1 MLFSTVFVAVVST
14 SSFPAKIPS
23 TVRQIFVG
31 LLQKA
36 MYGTRDA
43 PQIWAKE
50 VQKVMEELG
59 FVFSMFQPS
68 VYYHPSKDLIVV
80 VHVDDF
86 LCSGEMKELEWLY
99 DNLAQKFE
107 LKKSLIMKD
116 SEQEVKYLGRT
127 MRWTYDDNGEG
138 HFEVEGDERH
148 SQLLLQEWA
157 MQQCKDVDTPVT
169 KAGEE
174 SINTG
179 DGLNE
184 NEARRA
190 RRAIARMNYMSQ
202 DRPDLSVAARL
213 MSQYMSRPREGI
225 LPVIKRAIRYLKRYP
240 RCCLVVP
247 NNLSENFEI
256 GVWNDSDWAS
266 EQATR
271 RSCSGGYIQVNGV
284 TVGHWSKTQL
294 NVALSS
300 GEAELN
306 ASVKALSETIGLKL
320 LMEETL
326 NALRV
331 VPVSLHVDASACKG
345 MLLRHGSGR
354 VKHLATKQ
362 LWAQGAIEA
371 YSVVVCKNPSVSERR
386 RYSHTL
392 GKSC

>member
-1 MLFSTVFVAVVST
+1 MVMDVKCAFLHGVCRRRIYIEL
-14 SSFPAKIPS
+14 P
-23 TVRQIFVG
+23 RQDPKHGAADLVG

-50 VQKVMEELG
+50 VQQVMEGLG
-59 FVFSMFQPS
+59 FVLSMFQPS

-80 VHVDDF
+80 V
-86 LCSGEMKELEWLY
+86 
-99 DNLAQKFE
+99 
-107 LKKSLIMKD
+107 
-116 SEQEVKYLGRT
+116 
-127 MRWTYDDNGEG
+127 
-138 HFEVEGDERH
+138 
-148 SQLLLQEWA
+148 
-157 MQQCKDVDTPVT
+157 
-169 KAGEE
+169 
-174 SINTG
+174 
-179 DGLNE
+179 
-184 NEARRA
+184 
-190 RRAIARMNYMSQ
+190 IARMNCMSQ

-225 LPVIKRAIRYLKRYP
+225 VPVIKRAIRYLKRYP

-256 GVWNDSDWAS
+256 GVWSDSDWAS

-362 LWAQGAIEA
+362 LSAQGAIEA
-371 YSVVVCKNPSVSERR
+371 YSVVVRKIPRGVRTPQIF
-386 RYSHTL
+386 SHTR
-392 GKSC
+392 